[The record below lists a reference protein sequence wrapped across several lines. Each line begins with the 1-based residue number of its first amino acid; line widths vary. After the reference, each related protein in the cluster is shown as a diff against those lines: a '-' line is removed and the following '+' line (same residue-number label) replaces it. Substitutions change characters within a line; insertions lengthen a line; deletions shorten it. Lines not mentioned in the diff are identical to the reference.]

1 MRVSTALS
9 ISKPPRHWLLSFI
22 LLLAALL
29 HAGTWAGL
37 GMGAFVLLNSIHTFY
52 FQHSYAAGI
61 LPLVMAGLL
70 MATILCLVFR
80 QLRWST
86 IPAFAAMILS
96 FVMLPRMGTISLLSP
111 YIHPMQLIHWGAMTL
126 TWGGCVLLFIL
137 GNRTESARA

>member
-1 MRVSTALS
+1 MLA
-9 ISKPPRHWLLSFI
+9 

-29 HAGTWAGL
+29 HASTWMGL

-52 FQHSYAAGI
+52 FQHSYTAGM

-70 MATILCLVFR
+70 MAAVICLVVR
-80 QLRWST
+80 QLKWAT

-111 YIHPMQLIHWGAMTL
+111 YIHPMQLIHWGAMAL
-126 TWGGCVLLFIL
+126 TWGGCLWLFIL
-137 GNRTESARA
+137 GNRAQMGRA